1 MTWNI
6 RRKRKSAVMK
16 GGKGTNF
23 QGKTNNLFFRYY
35 LRNLKKKANV
45 TIKVENKEGY

>member
-1 MTWNI
+1 MWNI
-6 RRKRKSAVMK
+6 RGKRKSALVK
-16 GGKGTNF
+16 RGKGTNF

-35 LRNLKKKANV
+35 LRSLKKKANV